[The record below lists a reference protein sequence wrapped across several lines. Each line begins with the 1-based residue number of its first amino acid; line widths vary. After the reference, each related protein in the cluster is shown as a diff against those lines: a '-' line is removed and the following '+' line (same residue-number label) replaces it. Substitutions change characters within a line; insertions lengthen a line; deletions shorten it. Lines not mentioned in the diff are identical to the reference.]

1 MRYRTVGLPVRLP
14 DSGRVTD
21 QPQVMNEA
29 EQIWILLGSLTV
41 MRDPSSESG
50 GRCVGRIFDRRGW
63 NLSHLSDPLG
73 GFLLGLKQLLHGHGL
88 VDMVLG
94 LSDLFTGDQEPHI
107 GVHQV
112 LRPSATS
119 GVELC
124 QRWLCDWQA
133 LRRAPVLA
141 SVARS
146 RRRRSCG

>member
-107 GVHQV
+107 G
-112 LRPSATS
+112 RAPGPSA
-119 GVELC
+119 
-124 QRWLCDWQA
+124 QRDE
-133 LRRAPVLA
+133 RSRVVPKMVVRLA
-141 SVARS
+141 SPPS
-146 RRRRSCG
+146 RTCSSVRRKVEKAP